1 MISSLSVQDSYVMSQ
16 NAKQRPGMI
25 EITQTFQKTCMW
37 TSSLRKSLNLYIPA
51 GVTGLF
57 AQFWR
62 YTRLPATCLD
72 CPPEAL
78 AGQSSNVERP
88 CKMPRPVLRPFSAPE
103 VVAARASCKPKTPAP
118 EFGELLTDS
127 FASGSSSAAQVFSV
141 MLKRYVFLCFP
152 PAASLFNI
160 DITTDSLLHCCNLGS
175 TNCCFG
181 YAMAGFAW
189 WSCQRFWRYCCSAF
203 KAWLQWQVVC

>member
-1 MISSLSVQDSYVMSQ
+1 MQTHGVIRSPAMPLCQTNFMISSLSVQDSYVMSQ

-25 EITQTFQKTCMW
+25 EIIQTFQKTCMW

-141 MLKRYVFLCFP
+141 MLKRYVFLCSPLQRHSLTLTLPLTHFFI
-152 PAASLFNI
+152 AA
-160 DITTDSLLHCCNLGS
+160 T
-175 TNCCFG
+175 
-181 YAMAGFAW
+181 
-189 WSCQRFWRYCCSAF
+189 
-203 KAWLQWQVVC
+203 